1 MDLAEH
7 RKNQA
12 LDWGHDAA
20 SWADGDLGEMG
31 SEKAVGVLL
40 WHHQCDMLMR
50 HPSGESIQ
58 REGAGGQGRRQD

>member
-7 RKNQA
+7 RKSQA
-12 LDWGHDAA
+12 LDWGHGAA
-20 SWADGDLGEMG
+20 SGADGDLRGTG
-31 SEKAVGVLL
+31 PEKAVGVLV

-50 HPSGESIQ
+50 HPNRESIQ